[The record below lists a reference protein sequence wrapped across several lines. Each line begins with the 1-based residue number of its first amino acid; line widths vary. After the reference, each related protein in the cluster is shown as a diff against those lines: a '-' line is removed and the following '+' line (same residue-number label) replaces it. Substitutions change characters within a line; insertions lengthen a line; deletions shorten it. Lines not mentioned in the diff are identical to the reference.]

1 METTSAL
8 PKQEHIDMLMNNPNS
23 AHLFDEVYGDGAS
36 LKYLPT
42 VATTNEEKK
51 AKEKVPGFTSNA

>member
-23 AHLFDEVYGDGAS
+23 AHIFDEVYGDG
-36 LKYLPT
+36 T
-42 VATTNEEKK
+42 
-51 AKEKVPGFTSNA
+51 